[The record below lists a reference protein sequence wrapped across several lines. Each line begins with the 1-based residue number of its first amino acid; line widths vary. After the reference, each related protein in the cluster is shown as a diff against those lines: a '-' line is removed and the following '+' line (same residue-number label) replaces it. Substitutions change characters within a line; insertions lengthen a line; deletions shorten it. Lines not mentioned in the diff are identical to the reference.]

1 MVVVV
6 LLMGLPV
13 VENGNIW
20 AWLVV
25 VRVLLLMGLPV
36 VEYGDVWSWISSGYA
51 GEVV

>member
-13 VENGNIW
+13 VEKGNIW
-20 AWLVV
+20 AWVVV